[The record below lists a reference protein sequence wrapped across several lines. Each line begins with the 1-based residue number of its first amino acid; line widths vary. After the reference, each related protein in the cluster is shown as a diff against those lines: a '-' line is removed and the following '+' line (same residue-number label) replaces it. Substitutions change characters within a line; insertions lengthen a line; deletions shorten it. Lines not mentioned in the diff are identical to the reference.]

1 MSFDSFLTR
10 TRKFSKKVTVTCSI
24 AIVAID
30 LPENGSLLNCLSKN
44 YVDFMQTDSRVT
56 KEIKDPL

>member
-10 TRKFSKKVTVTCSI
+10 TRKFSKKLIVTCSI